1 MNKKLWHIL
10 MLLAFDFAMLVL
22 ITSANAQALHLG
34 HSGEKIIFIQQQLT
48 EKGCYSG
55 SINGKLGFDTRSAIK
70 SFQKS
75 CGLEASGET
84 NYETLT
90 AMGISSR
97 TAECFALETEL
108 LARCIQES
116 KCISYHEMLEKGTEI
131 LKKTNGIVTLSSYAA
146 NNFPNMN
153 YAEEPSCESYSAALQ
168 VLGSF
173 SEQSD
178 GIF

>member
-1 MNKKLWHIL
+1 MNKKSWHIL
-10 MLLAFDFAMLVL
+10 MLLAFDFALLVL

-34 HSGEKIIFIQQQLT
+34 HSGEKVIVIQQQLA
-48 EKGCYSG
+48 KNGYYSG

-70 SFQKS
+70 SFQKD
-75 CGLEASGET
+75 CGFDASGET
-84 NYETLT
+84 DYETLT

-97 TAECFALETEL
+97 TAECFALETEI

-116 KCISYHEMLEKGTEI
+116 DCINYHEMLEKGTEI
-131 LKKTNGIVTLSSYAA
+131 LKSTSGIITLSSYAA
-146 NNFPNMN
+146 NKFPNID
-153 YAEEPSCESYSAALQ
+153 YTKEPSCESYSAALQ
-168 VLGSF
+168 VLGFF